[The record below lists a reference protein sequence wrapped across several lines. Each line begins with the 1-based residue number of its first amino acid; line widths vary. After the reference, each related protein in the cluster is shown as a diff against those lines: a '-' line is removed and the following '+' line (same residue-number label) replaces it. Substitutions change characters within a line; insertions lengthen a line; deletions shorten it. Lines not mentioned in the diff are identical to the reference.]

1 MTPAEA
7 QMLLGI
13 AASYDNR
20 KPNEEAAIAWAAA
33 LDEFEFIACREAVV
47 EHYRE
52 SREWIMPADIVGR
65 VRHKI
70 TERFRNFGTL
80 IPPEE
85 VRDDYEL
92 ERKWRIWAR
101 EEIGSGRATCPGDIG
116 MDDGIGYP
124 KRDVHALL
132 GIPADDVRG
141 LRNPRPVGA
150 LITETDP
157 VLDDDRSA
165 GAALLASIRERRE
178 AMTTEETDA

>member
-13 AASYDNR
+13 AASFDNR
-20 KPNEEAAIAWAAA
+20 KPSEEAALAWAAV
-33 LDEFEFIACREAVV
+33 LSDLEFVSCRDAIVR
-47 EHYRE
+47 HYRE
-52 SREWIMPADIVGR
+52 SREWIMPADIVSR
-65 VRHKI
+65 VRQKV
-70 TERFRNFGTL
+70 TERFRAFGTL

-101 EEIGSGRATCPGDIG
+101 EEISSGRATCPGDIG
-116 MDDGIGYP
+116 MDDGSGYP

-141 LRNPRPVGA
+141 MRTPKPVGA
-150 LITETDP
+150 LAAP
-157 VLDDDRSA
+157 PPPAYLDARRNLGRGAEDDQSDHSE
-165 GAALLASIRERRE
+165 GSNS
-178 AMTTEETDA
+178 

>member
-13 AASYDNR
+13 AASFDNR
-20 KPNEEAAIAWAAA
+20 KPNEEAAIAWSAV
-33 LDEFEFIACREAVV
+33 LGDYDYTECRDAVV
-47 EHYRE
+47 DHYRE
-52 SREWIMPADIVGR
+52 SREWIMPADVVSR

-85 VRDDYEL
+85 VREDYEL
-92 ERKWRIWAR
+92 ERKWRMWAR
-101 EEIGSGRATCPGDIG
+101 EEITSGRATRPGDIG
-116 MDDGIGYP
+116 MDDGSGYP

-141 LRNPRPVGA
+141 MRNPRPIGA
-150 LITETDP
+150 LTTD
-157 VLDDDRSA
+157 A
-165 GAALLASIRERRE
+165 
-178 AMTTEETDA
+178 TTEVARLRALANATPTEPEEGDDE

>member
-13 AASYDNR
+13 AASFDNR
-20 KPNEEAAIAWAAA
+20 KPNEEAAIAWATV
-33 LDEFEFIACREAVV
+33 LSDLEYTACRDAIVD
-47 EHYRE
+47 HYRE
-52 SREWIMPADIVGR
+52 SREWIMPADIVSR

-70 TERFRNFGTL
+70 AERFRAIGTL

-116 MDDGIGYP
+116 MDDGSGYP
-124 KRDVHALL
+124 KREVHALL

-141 LRNPRPVGA
+141 MRNPKPVGA
-150 LITETDP
+150 LTDSTTNVARLRSLIGGRDETDEQEP
-157 VLDDDRSA
+157 TE
-165 GAALLASIRERRE
+165 GA
-178 AMTTEETDA
+178 

>member
-13 AASYDNR
+13 AASFDNR
-20 KPNEEAAIAWAAA
+20 KPNEEAAVAWAAV
-33 LDEFEFIACREAVV
+33 LGDLEFVACRDAIV

-52 SREWIMPADIVGR
+52 SREWIMPADVVSR
-65 VRHKI
+65 VRHRV
-70 TERFRNFGTL
+70 TERFRAFGTL

-101 EEIGSGRATCPGDIG
+101 DEIGSGRATCPGDIG
-116 MDDGIGYP
+116 MDDGSGYP

-141 LRNPRPVGA
+141 MRAPQPIGA
-150 LITETDP
+150 LTDSTAE
-157 VLDDDRSA
+157 VARLR
-165 GAALLASIRERRE
+165 ALLGAGHN
-178 AMTTEETDA
+178 TDTKETQA